1 MRINFEKI
9 KFKNFLSSGNTF
21 TEIYLN
27 KNKHTLIVGKNGN
40 GKCVRKSTKID
51 IKFKNT
57 ETENK
62 FKDYIKNLKNG

>member
-1 MRINFEKI
+1 MHIVFDKI
-9 KFKNFLSSGNTF
+9 RFKNFLSVGNVF
-21 TEIYLN
+21 TEIKLN
-27 KNKHTLIVGKNGN
+27 KNKHTLIVGKNGG

-62 FKDYIKNLKNG
+62 FKKYLENR